1 MKLEHNMILLAK
13 EHINI
18 PVRGVNAQVMLIDC
32 LKGNARIDQE
42 SIDQYNQKEV
52 RGRKKKERARARD

>member
-18 PVRGVNAQVMLIDC
+18 PVRGVNAQFMLIDC
-32 LKGNARIDQE
+32 LKGNAGID
-42 SIDQYNQKEV
+42 
-52 RGRKKKERARARD
+52 